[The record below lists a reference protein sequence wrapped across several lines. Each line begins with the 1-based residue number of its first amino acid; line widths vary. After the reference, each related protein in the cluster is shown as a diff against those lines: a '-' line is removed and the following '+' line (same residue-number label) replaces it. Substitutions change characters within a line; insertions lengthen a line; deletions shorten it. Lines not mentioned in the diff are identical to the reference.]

1 MLTALR
7 LRDFAIAAGIDLEL
21 GPGLTVITGETG
33 AGKSILIDALGL
45 LLGGRGN
52 ERVVR
57 AGAELAELEAR
68 FDGVSDPLVLAALRE
83 RGLEPEDGMVLVRR
97 TIGRN
102 GTRKAWIQGRMAS
115 SADLRAVVG
124 PLVDLATQ
132 HQQNRLLDRR
142 AHLEILD
149 RAGGLQA
156 DVASYQR
163 RYAAYAACRAG
174 LAALTEQQRAAEE
187 RRDYLQFCADEL
199 AQAAVRPG
207 ELAALEADVRRL
219 RAAESL
225 LRIGTQTEA
234 ALTGDGGAR
243 DALAGLPRDLERARR
258 DDPALAD
265 FSGRIHDILAL
276 IDEAASDLGRW
287 AESVR
292 RDPERLSKAE
302 ARMDRLI
309 GLQRKYGGSEEALL
323 QRQAAIDAELEQ
335 GAVSTAQLQALQAQL
350 PGLKTEVTAAAQ
362 ALSAARTAAAE
373 ALQRDVEAVLAELGM
388 AKARFS
394 VELRPED
401 DGEPG
406 PDGQERARFLLQS
419 NPGEPAQGLVEV
431 ASGGELSRVLLGL
444 ERAASRSAGAATAVY
459 DEVDA
464 GLSGS
469 TGVALGRFLAEVS
482 LHQQLLVI
490 SHLPQVAA
498 AADHHLHV
506 SKIERDGRTESR
518 VQVLDRESRL
528 HELARMLGAGES
540 EAAGPGSSAAAED
553 TGRQHAEALL
563 RKARLGVARP
573 PVAAA
578 GAPS

>member
-7 LRDFAIAAGIDLEL
+7 LRDFAIAASVDLEL

-45 LLGGRGN
+45 LLGGRGH

-68 FDGVSDPLVLAALRE
+68 FDGVDDPLVLAALRE
-83 RGLEPEDGMVLVRR
+83 RGLEPEDGAVLVRR

-142 AHLEILD
+142 AHLQILD

-156 DVASYQR
+156 DAAAYQR
-163 RYAAYAACRAG
+163 RYTDYAACRAS
-174 LAALTEQQRAAEE
+174 LSALIEQQRAAEE

-199 AQAAVRPG
+199 AQAAMNPG
-207 ELAALEADVRRL
+207 ELAALEAEVRRL

-225 LRIGTQTEA
+225 LRVGAQAEA

-243 DALAGLPRDLERARR
+243 DTLAGLPRELERARR

-265 FSGRIHDILAL
+265 FSGRFRDILAL
-276 IDEAASDLGRW
+276 IDDAASDLGRW
-287 AESVR
+287 ADAVR

-309 GLQRKYGGSEEALL
+309 GLLRKYGGSEAALL
-323 QRQAAIDAELEQ
+323 QRQAAIEAELEQ
-335 GAVSTAQLQALQAQL
+335 GSASASQLQTLQAQL
-350 PGLKTEVTAAAQ
+350 PGLKAEVMAAAQ
-362 ALSAARTAAAE
+362 ALSAARATAAS

-388 AKARFS
+388 SKARFT

-444 ERAASRSAGAATAVY
+444 ERAASRSAGAPTAVY

-506 SKIERDGRTESR
+506 SKLEREGRTESR
-518 VQVLDRESRL
+518 VQMLDREGRL
-528 HELARMLGAGES
+528 RELARMLGAGEP
-540 EAAGPGSSAAAED
+540 EASAPGAAASAED
-553 TGRQHAEALL
+553 TGWQHAEALV
-563 RKARLGVARP
+563 RKARLGVPGPA
-573 PVAAA
+573 VATAA
-578 GAPS
+578 TPS

>member
-156 DVASYQR
+156 EVASYQR